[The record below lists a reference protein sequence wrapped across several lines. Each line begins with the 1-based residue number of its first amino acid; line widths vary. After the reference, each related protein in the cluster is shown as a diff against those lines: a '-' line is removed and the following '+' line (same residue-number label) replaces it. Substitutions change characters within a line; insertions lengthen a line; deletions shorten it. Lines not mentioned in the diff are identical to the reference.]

1 MFPYQLGNSSF
12 IGYPGSGMM
21 AGLLPVDYP
30 GYHDLPVDYPGY
42 HDLPEEV
49 RSALEERQKEIHS
62 EADMRRLIDELM
74 LRR

>member
-1 MFPYQLGNSSF
+1 M
-12 IGYPGSGMM
+12 GYPGSGMM
-21 AGLLPVDYP
+21 AGLLPGDYP
-30 GYHDLPVDYPGY
+30 GYP
-42 HDLPEEV
+42 DLPEEI